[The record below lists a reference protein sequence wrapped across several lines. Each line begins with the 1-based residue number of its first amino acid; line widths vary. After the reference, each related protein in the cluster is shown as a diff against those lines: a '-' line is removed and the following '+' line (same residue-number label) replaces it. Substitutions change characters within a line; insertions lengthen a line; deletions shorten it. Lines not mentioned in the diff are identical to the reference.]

1 MQISEAKNRQHRRAA
16 ERLIRALA
24 CAKLT
29 GVQRSICLLILKRT
43 LEGGRQ
49 EACITLK
56 EFAAYADSGTAYI
69 SKQLKK
75 LLAWHVIVRTGEIG
89 KPCVYRFND
98 NVEAWFC
105 GAGGAA
111 PAAAGE
117 KEQGLL
123 PGAGAG
129 AKERG
134 LLPGA
139 AGGEKEQGL
148 SSNAAAGERKRRS
161 VPAAAG
167 AEVPKL
173 PLDTAAGKKLHGF
186 IGASAGKKVQGL
198 QPAAA
203 GANAR
208 VPPAAGQMRQ
218 RAGAAANCADVNKQV
233 INKNKYINH
242 HQPIND
248 DDADNNDLTLIA
260 QTYRQEFGRELSPAE
275 RQKLAYYQNQGL
287 SEEIICE
294 ALKRAR
300 QQGQL
305 KLCYAVGILNNW
317 LAKGI
322 TDIGGVMQAD
332 IEFKK
337 RAQLR
342 APAYREA
349 NRYEGADRQADKYDS
364 IIPVYCDES

>member
-1 MQISEAKNRQHRRAA
+1 MQISEAKNRQCRGRAA

-24 CAKLT
+24 CARLT

-43 LEGGRQ
+43 LESGRR

-148 SSNAAAGERKRRS
+148 SSNAAAG
-161 VPAAAG
+161 

-173 PLDTAAGKKLHGF
+173 PSDAAAGKKLHGF

-275 RQKLAYYQNQGL
+275 RQKLTFYQHRGL
-287 SEEIICE
+287 SAELICE
-294 ALKRAR
+294 ALQRAR

-305 KLCYAVGILNNW
+305 KLCYAVGILDNW

-322 TDIGGVMQAD
+322 TDISGVMQAD
-332 IEFKK
+332 IEFRR
-337 RAQLR
+337 RAQSR
-342 APAYREA
+342 APVFKEA
-349 NRYEGADRQADKYDS
+349 NRYEGTNCRTDKYAD
-364 IIPVYCDES
+364 IIPVYCDEG